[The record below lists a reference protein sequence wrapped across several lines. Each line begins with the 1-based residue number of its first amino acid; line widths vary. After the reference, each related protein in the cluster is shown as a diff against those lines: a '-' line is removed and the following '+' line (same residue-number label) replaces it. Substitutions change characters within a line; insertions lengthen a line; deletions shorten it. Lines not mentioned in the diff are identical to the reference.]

1 MTTRT
6 WIGGAN
12 NKATNGKDWSP
23 TGVPQPGD
31 DLLMTQGV
39 MDIAGN
45 ALAGDQLTVSGGTVT
60 INTHSEARLD
70 LHASFALL
78 TTADVNVHGTVMLTA
93 DVVGLAQLNI
103 SGGKIHFI
111 GSSSFTGLTQ
121 VFDDNLVGS
130 GTLNLSSGNHLNEH
144 MEINGEVGRGLTFNL
159 TTSGP
164 PFTSL
169 QIDHPGRFHGLIN
182 IVEPVIG
189 PSLAFGYVALM
200 GLHAT
205 SADIRDDILLLF
217 DGKRLVDTTRLSG
230 GIGLKLEQN
239 SQGVMLSEGAGDL
252 SQPGGPGTIIPLHTS
267 VDRGFPLHHG

>member
-6 WIGGAN
+6 WIGGGN
-12 NKATNGKDWSP
+12 NKATNVKDWSP
-23 TGVPQPGD
+23 TGVPQSGD

-45 ALAGDQLTVSGGTVT
+45 ALAADQLTVSGGTVT

-93 DVVGLAQLNI
+93 DVVGLAQLHI
-103 SGGKIHFI
+103 SGEKIHFV

-121 VFDDNLVGS
+121 VFDDKLVGP
-130 GTLNLSSGNHLNEH
+130 GTLNLSSANHLFEH
-144 MEINGEVGRGLTFNL
+144 MEINGAVGSGLTFNL
-159 TTSGP
+159 TTDGP
-164 PFTSL
+164 PATSL
-169 QIDHPGRFHGLIN
+169 QIDHPGTFHGLIN
-182 IVEPVIG
+182 IVEPVLG
-189 PSLAFGYVALM
+189 PSLAFGSVAFM

-217 DGKRLVDTTRLSG
+217 DGKKLVDTTRLSG

-239 SQGVMLSEGAGDL
+239 SQGVMLSEGSGDL
-252 SQPGGPGTIIPLHTS
+252 SQPGGPGTIIPLHT
-267 VDRGFPLHHG
+267 